1 MNTEKEKQMESTYR
15 AVVGL
20 RYPSTPEGYKQAFA
34 AKTEEDYAKIAWA
47 RSEAGE
53 PVPDYVIKASPWLVD
68 QAKVEK
74 GQSLVPK
81 PAAKPAPPTPVE
93 KKEG

>member
-1 MNTEKEKQMESTYR
+1 MNTEKERQMESNYR

-20 RYPSTPEGYKQAFA
+20 TYPSTPEGFKQAFA
-34 AKTEEDYAKIAWA
+34 AKTEEDYAKIAWV
-47 RSEAGE
+47 RSEPGE
-53 PVPDYVIKASPWLVD
+53 KVPDYVIKASPWLVD

-74 GQSLVPK
+74 SS
-81 PAAKPAPPTPVE
+81 ATADKPAPPLAAE

>member
-34 AKTEEDYAKIAWA
+34 AKTDEDFAAITWA
-47 RSEAGE
+47 RSEPGE
-53 PVPDYVIKASPWLVD
+53 PVPDYVIKASPWLVE

-74 GQSLVPK
+74 GQPTAK
-81 PAAKPAPPTPVE
+81 PAAKPAPSPLAE